1 MGVCIAMDVCWGC
14 QGGCVHSYGCTLG
27 VSRWVCALLW
37 MCAGGVEVC
46 VCIAMG
52 VCWGCQGGCVHSYG
66 CALGVLRC
74 VCA

>member
-1 MGVCIAMDVCWGC
+1 MCIAMCIRLGC

-27 VSRWVCALLW
+27 VSRCVCAELW

-46 VCIAMG
+46 V
-52 VCWGCQGGCVHSYG
+52 HSYG
-66 CALGVLRC
+66 CTLGVMRW